1 MFVAVDLLAFLLL
14 YGRLYLA
21 KILVKSPRVWYNIFM
36 QEEQM
41 KSVVWVGDSK
51 KQLLGFP
58 EVVRKKIG
66 YILEG
71 VQVGRTSNKTKRLR
85 NLPGVHE
92 IVSDYDSNT
101 YRAVYVVNLGD
112 LIYVLHCFQKKSTQ
126 GIKTSRKEINLIR
139 DRLSWAKGL
148 AQKENENE

>member
-21 KILVKSPRVWYNIFM
+21 KILVKSHRVWYNIFM

-58 EVVRKKIG
+58 EVVRKK
-66 YILEG
+66 
-71 VQVGRTSNKTKRLR
+71 S
-85 NLPGVHE
+85 
-92 IVSDYDSNT
+92 
-101 YRAVYVVNLGD
+101 A
-112 LIYVLHCFQKKSTQ
+112 IY
-126 GIKTSRKEINLIR
+126 
-139 DRLSWAKGL
+139 
-148 AQKENENE
+148 